1 MNASRMGATIAK
13 LRKKMGFTQL
23 ELAEKLN
30 VSAKTVSKWECGGGY
45 PEITML
51 PAICEIFGVTADYLL
66 RGDTEGI
73 AVAGYSVVDIV
84 NIIDKYPEKLMLAK
98 VQSSARAV
106 GGCVSNTLINIAKMD
121 SDVFLKAIGRM
132 GNDDNGHFLISEFK
146 KHGIDTTGVIIDDRL
161 PTATCSVM
169 SEAVSGART
178 FFSSCGANDE
188 FSVEDVDIENLE
200 CKYFHLGYILLLKA
214 LDSPDEEYG
223 TKAARLL
230 AAVSKAG
237 IKTSIDTV
245 SEEGSRLRET
255 VIPALPYCDYLIMNE
270 IEVCQIADI
279 PPYNA
284 SGEIDIPNVKK
295 AMEKLLSLGV
305 REKVIVH
312 CTAAGMLLD
321 RKKGFVIVPSF
332 DLPEDYIKGSVGA
345 GDAFAAGCLY
355 GLYKG
360 FDDIHLL
367 EYASAAAVCSL
378 SETDS
383 IGGMKRREEVEKIE
397 TRFERKKLP
406 DYLI

>member
-1 MNASRMGATIAK
+1 
-13 LRKKMGFTQL
+13 
-23 ELAEKLN
+23 
-30 VSAKTVSKWECGGGY
+30 
-45 PEITML
+45 ML
-51 PAICEIFGVTADYLL
+51 PAICDIFGVTADYLL
-66 RGDTEGI
+66 RGDTQGI

-98 VQSSARAV
+98 VQSSVKAV

-121 SDVFLKAIGRM
+121 SGVFLRAICRL
-132 GNDDNGHFLISEFK
+132 GNDDNGRFLISEFK
-146 KHGIDTTGVIIDDRL
+146 KYGIDTSGIRIDNEC

-188 FSVEDVDIENLE
+188 FCFEDVDVENLE
-200 CKYFHLGYILLLKA
+200 CKIFHLGYILLLKS
-214 LDSPDEEYG
+214 LDAPDEQYG

-255 VIPALPYCDYLIMNE
+255 VIPALAYCDFVIMNE
-270 IEVCQIADI
+270 IETCQIAGI
-279 PPYNA
+279 SPYNDK
-284 SGEIDIPNVKK
+284 GVLDIANIKK
-295 AMEKLLSLGV
+295 AMEKLISLGV

-312 CTAAGMLLD
+312 CAEAGMLLD
-321 RKKGFVIVPSF
+321 KSGSFYVVPSF
-332 DLPEDYIKGSVGA
+332 ELPEDYIKGSVGA

-360 FDDIHLL
+360 FDDRRLL
-367 EYASAAAVCSL
+367 EYASAAAVCNL
-378 SETDS
+378 SESDS
-383 IGGMKRREEVEKIE
+383 ISGMKCREEIEKTE
-397 TRFERKKLP
+397 TKFRRRKLP